1 MSQSKNISY
10 EFGAL
15 SLQNFQSLNG
25 ARIINVGDP
34 ISDKDAVNKSY
45 VDNSI
50 HGSNLIAGVGV
61 SIVNNNI
68 NVVSSQTQISALG
81 TIQTG
86 VWNSSTI
93 QIPYGGTGQTTF
105 NSNKLLWYSGNNSL
119 NSAQQLTFDT
129 TSFVTSVPIYINDTT
144 DITNLNDTIGSLI
157 VGGGAFIKKKLHVLG
172 NALFEGGVTVGN
184 LTING
189 NISLASI
196 NAGNANYTSITT
208 STLNSSTINVSSYL
222 VSPLTSTNN
231 LLVTNATINNAISNF
246 VNVVNCLNTNITT
259 TNVIV
264 TGLGIFNSMNA
275 TSISTGLISSTNT
288 STVNLVMTNISGGTV
303 RATTFVNTPNL
314 INSNATISSL
324 LAPIIQC
331 NNSANIF
338 SLTSTTGNIT
348 SLIGTNSNFVN
359 NTNTNLLTNNITTN
373 NLSVTSTTN
382 STSFSGSSMY
392 LSSIITVPN
401 IANQNTT
408 ITNLTSQNSILNF
421 ASIGSMRVSGVSNF
435 ANMSLSTATAS
446 NVFINSFLT
455 STFNNFVGVTVNNLN
470 CTSFGI
476 FSTVNSS
483 SVSTGTLFSNESVNL
498 GSSIGTLNVTNN
510 INNSNGNIYTSIIS
524 ASNLYSSLNINGNNA
539 QVTNFTTNSLNVN
552 NVSILGTV
560 LSQNTSTGTL
570 LVSGLTQTLYLVS
583 TNQTNTNLLNTN
595 ISTSSARINTMSVGN
610 SFIVNSSVAN
620 TNIIN
625 TNIVNESVTNSSI
638 SNLIIS
644 SNATFNKNILLGST
658 YAGGIFASSGSFLNV
673 LPSFYTN
680 NVTISGGVAST
691 FFANYIA
698 ASTLIASNPIITNKA
713 TNLYIQSNVILG
725 ANQNIPYNSSLALG
739 YVNNTTGGNLNYQ
752 IAFERSDNNAYA
764 GVYIENTT
772 NKLTFVN
779 ASINSGINMF
789 TTVNSPLTLSNIPS
803 STNITPT
810 AYAQFNSSTSNFY
823 STTESTNLSSGSVV
837 LSGGL
842 SVNKTILTT
851 GLAVN
856 YQSLT
861 PVENSTVNVSSNISG
876 VVLTLS
882 SGLTNLTIIL
892 PITNVVDGKILFI
905 TTNKN
910 ITNVTLN
917 NAVLQSTSMSGS
929 TTSLR
934 FLFVNS
940 QSLWYSI

>member
-1 MSQSKNISY
+1 MANSRYLSY

-15 SLQNFQSLNG
+15 SLQNYQSLNG
-25 ARIINVGDP
+25 ARIIDVGDP
-34 ISDKDAVNKSY
+34 INLTDAVNKGY
-45 VDNSI
+45 VDGSI
-50 HGSNLIAGVGV
+50 QGSNLSAGVGI

-68 NVVSSQTQISALG
+68 NVVPSQTQISSLG

-86 VWNSSTI
+86 TWNASNI
-93 QIPYGGTGQTTF
+93 QIPYGGTGQTAFTA
-105 NSNKLLWYSGNNSL
+105 NKILWYSGNNSL

-129 TSFVTSVPIYINDTT
+129 TSFLTSVPICINDTT
-144 DITNLNDTIGSLI
+144 DVTNSNDTIGSLI
-157 VGGGAFIKKKLHVLG
+157 VSGGAFIKKKLHVLG
-172 NALFEGGVTVGN
+172 NTFFEGGVTVGN

-208 STLNSSTINVSSYL
+208 STLNSSTVNISSYL

-231 LLVTNATINNAISNF
+231 LLVTNATVNNIISNF
-246 VNVVNCLNTNITT
+246 GNVVNILNTNITT
-259 TNVIV
+259 TNAIV
-264 TGLGIFNSMNA
+264 TGLGVFNILNV

-288 STVNLVMTNISGGTV
+288 STVNLVMTNISGSTV

-331 NNSANIF
+331 NSSANIL

-359 NTNTNLLTNNITTN
+359 NTKTNLLANNISTNNISITN
-373 NLSVTSTTN
+373 TVNAV
-382 STSFSGSSMY
+382 SFSGSSLF
-392 LSSIITVPN
+392 LSSAVTVPN
-401 IANQNTT
+401 ISNTNFT
-408 ITNLTSQNSILNF
+408 TTNSTTVNAILTF

-446 NVFINSFLT
+446 NIFVNNFLT

-476 FSTVNSS
+476 FSTVNSTS
-483 SVSTGTLFSNESVNL
+483 TSTGTLFSNQHTNI
-498 GSSIGTLNVTNN
+498 GSSIGTLNVSGN
-510 INNSNGNIYTSIIS
+510 INNSNGNIYSLLIS
-524 ASNLYSSLNINGNNA
+524 TSNLYSSSNINGNNA

-570 LVSGLTQTLYLVS
+570 LVSGLTQTLQLVS

-595 ISTSSARINTMSVGN
+595 ISSGSARINTMSVGN
-610 SFIVNSSVAN
+610 SSIVNNSVAN
-620 TNIIN
+620 
-625 TNIVNESVTNSSI
+625 NIVVNNITTNSSI
-638 SNLIIS
+638 SSLIIS
-644 SNATFNKNILLGST
+644 GNATFNKNILLGST
-658 YAGGIFASSGSFLNV
+658 YAGNVLASSGSFLNV

-680 NVTISGGVAST
+680 NATASGGSATT

-698 ASTLIASNPIITNKA
+698 SSTLIASNPITTNKA
-713 TNLYIQSNVILG
+713 TNLYIQSNVTLG
-725 ANQNIPYNSSLALG
+725 ANQSINYNSSLALG
-739 YVNNTTGGNLNYQ
+739 YVTNTTGGNLNYQ

-764 GVYIENTT
+764 GIYTENVT

-779 ASINSGINMF
+779 GSINAGINMY
-789 TTVNSPLTLSNIPS
+789 TTVNSPLTLANIPS
-803 STNITPT
+803 STNVTPT
-810 AYAQFNSSTSNFY
+810 VYAQFNNNTSNFY
-823 STTESTNLSSGSVV
+823 STTDATNLSSGSVV

-842 SVNKTILTT
+842 TVNKTVLTA

-856 YQSLT
+856 YQNLT
-861 PVENSTVNVSSNISG
+861 PIENATVTVSSNVSG
-876 VVLTLS
+876 VVLALS
-882 SGLTNLTIIL
+882 SGLTNLTINL
-892 PITNVVDGKILFI
+892 PITNVVDGKLLFI
-905 TTNKN
+905 TTNQNVTN
-910 ITNVTLN
+910 ITLG
-917 NAVLQSTSMSGS
+917 NAVLPTTSMSGS
-929 TTSLR
+929 MPALR
-934 FLFVNS
+934 FLFVAG